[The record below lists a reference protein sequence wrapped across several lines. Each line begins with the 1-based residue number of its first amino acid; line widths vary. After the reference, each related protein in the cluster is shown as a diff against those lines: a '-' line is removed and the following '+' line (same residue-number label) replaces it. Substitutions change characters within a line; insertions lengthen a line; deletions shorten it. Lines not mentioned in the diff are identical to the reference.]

1 MNDNVLEML
10 RSSEIEYAVLEKA
23 ARLSKLIVS
32 RNKNT
37 EHPPCNDLVTWTQV
51 YKKLEE
57 IVKEL
62 NPIGTSCALISGV
75 EVHDNVLTIHYTD
88 VNRFAIRSRRG
99 FVVCDVSYLHRDK
112 EDYLKDWKK
121 MMSVFYAREKRLE
134 EKKNKEYRRQRYL
147 ELKEEF
153 EEKPA

>member
-1 MNDNVLEML
+1 MNEAEFLYSPELE
-10 RSSEIEYAVLEKA
+10 RVALEKA

-37 EHPPCNDLVTWTQV
+37 EHPPYDNLITWTQV

-57 IVKEL
+57 IL
-62 NPIGTSCALISGV
+62 HTLIPIGASCSLISGV
-75 EVHDNVLTIHYTD
+75 EMHDNVLTIHYMN
-88 VNRFAIRSRRG
+88 VNHFAIRPTRV
-99 FVVCDVSYLHRDK
+99 FVICDGSYLYRDK

-121 MMSVFYAREKRLE
+121 TMNVFCAREKKLE
-134 EKKNKEYRRQRYL
+134 EKQRREFRYQHYL

-153 EEKPA
+153 DHESM

>member
-1 MNDNVLEML
+1 MDETEFLYSQELE
-10 RSSEIEYAVLEKA
+10 RVALEKA

-37 EHPPCNDLVTWTQV
+37 EHPPYDNLITWTQV

-57 IVKEL
+57 IL
-62 NPIGTSCALISGV
+62 HTLIPIGTSCSLISGV
-75 EVHDNVLTIHYTD
+75 EMHDNVLTIHYMN
-88 VNRFAIRSRRG
+88 VNRFAIRSTRG
-99 FVVCDVSYLHRDK
+99 FVICDGSYLYRDK

-121 MMSVFYAREKRLE
+121 TMNVFCAREKKLE
-134 EKKNKEYRRQRYL
+134 EKQHREFRYQHYL

-153 EEKPA
+153 EEKQA